1 MSYSRISNWCGGVD
15 DDRMAEYLL
24 TWFGMWGMG
33 IVTLYQA
40 CDVDDAIQDDGEYC
54 WSVALAEKFIVGAV
68 GKRRLSKKA
77 IKFLEDRTK

>member
-1 MSYSRISNWCGGVD
+1 MSYSRTTYWIAEVD

-24 TWFGMWGMG
+24 VWLGMFGMG

-54 WSVALAEKFIVGAV
+54 WSVARAEKFIVGAV

-77 IKFLEDRTK
+77 IKFLKGRNK